1 MSINETYDNLS
12 ARGVNNAEDSVK
24 IRTGMFAESDLINV
38 FSGGSELYL
47 SIDRD
52 GVIDFMNTIV
62 PKISQLPPKD
72 GFNHMIDIFNLLQ
85 SEINQYYGTTE
96 QENRLTFYMNNGT
109 KTEDEDEDVRICSMS
124 QIKGKGIA
132 KCAEKASLAN
142 NVLLMLNSMGLFDYQ
157 VNYLNALTTLNNGTP
172 EGHAF
177 LEFSRVNTKGET
189 IHIVYDV
196 TNPEIVLSNGQEFF
210 YPAIYSLTD
219 EEYQSFLS
227 GISFDNSKFMMAN
240 YLQTKET
247 RKYQGFSKSK
257 NYDDSL
263 KALREEYKKMME
275 EPADYNFQSDDGTYS
290 DHMTLPTNEH
300 KGIHR

>member
-47 SIDRD
+47 SIDKD
-52 GVIDFMNTIV
+52 GLIDFMNTIV

-109 KTEDEDEDVRICSMS
+109 KTEDEDVRICSMS

-196 TNPEIVLSNGQEFF
+196 TNPEIVLSNGQEYF

>member
-47 SIDRD
+47 SIDKD

-109 KTEDEDEDVRICSMS
+109 KTEDEDVRICSMS

-196 TNPEIVLSNGQEFF
+196 TNPEIVLSNGQEYF

>member
-1 MSINETYDNLS
+1 MNINETYDNLS
-12 ARGVNNAEDSVK
+12 ARGVNNAGDSVK
-24 IRTGMFAESDLINV
+24 IITGIFTESDLINV
-38 FSGGSELYL
+38 FSGGNELYF
-47 SIDRD
+47 SIDKD
-52 GVIDFMNTIV
+52 GLIDFMNTIV
-62 PKISQLPPKD
+62 PKIFQLPPKD
-72 GFNHMIDIFNLLQ
+72 GFNHMVDIFNFLQ
-85 SEINQYYGTTE
+85 SEINRYYGTTE
-96 QENRLTFYMNNGT
+96 QENRLTFYMNNGI
-109 KTEDEDEDVRICSMS
+109 KTDDEDVRICSMS

-142 NVLLMLNSMGLFDYQ
+142 NVLLMLNSMRLFDYQ
-157 VNYLNALTTLNNGTP
+157 VNYLNALTTLNNGTL

-196 TNPEIVLSNGQEFF
+196 TNPEIVLSKGQEYF
-210 YPAIYSLTD
+210 YPAIYSLTN

-227 GISFDNSKFMMAN
+227 GIPFDNSKFMMAN

-257 NYDDSL
+257 DYDDSL
-263 KALREEYKKMME
+263 KALREEYEKMME
-275 EPADYNFQSDDGTYS
+275 EPTDYNFQSDDGAYS

>member
-1 MSINETYDNLS
+1 MNINETYDNLS
-12 ARGVNNAEDSVK
+12 ARGVNNAGDSVK
-24 IRTGMFAESDLINV
+24 IRTGMFTESDLINV
-38 FSGGSELYL
+38 FSGGNELYL
-47 SIDRD
+47 SIDKD
-52 GVIDFMNTIV
+52 GLIDFMNTIV

-72 GFNHMIDIFNLLQ
+72 GFNHMVDIFNLLQ
-85 SEINQYYGTTE
+85 SEINRYYGTTE
-96 QENRLTFYMNNGT
+96 QENRLTFYMNNGI
-109 KTEDEDEDVRICSMS
+109 KTDDEDVRICSMS

-132 KCAEKASLAN
+132 RCAEKASLAN

-157 VNYLNALTTLNNGTP
+157 VNYLNALTTLNNDIP

-196 TNPEIVLSNGQEFF
+196 TNPEIVLSKGQEYF

-227 GISFDNSKFMMAN
+227 GIPFDNSKFMMAN

-257 NYDDSL
+257 DYDDSL
-263 KALREEYKKMME
+263 KALREEYEKMLE

>member
-1 MSINETYDNLS
+1 MNTNEIYDNLS
-12 ARGVNNAEDSVK
+12 ARGVNNAGDSVK
-24 IRTGMFAESDLINV
+24 IRTGMFTASDLINV

-47 SIDRD
+47 SIDKD
-52 GVIDFMNTIV
+52 GLIEFMNTIV
-62 PKISQLPPKD
+62 PKITQLPPKD

-85 SEINQYYGTTE
+85 AEINQYYGTSE
-96 QENRLTFYMNNGT
+96 QENRLSFYMNNGI
-109 KTEDEDEDVRICSMS
+109 KTDDEDVRICSMS

-177 LEFSRVNTKGET
+177 LEFDRVNTKGET

-196 TNPEIVLSNGQEFF
+196 TNPEIVLSNGQEYF

-219 EEYQSFLS
+219 EEYRSFLS
-227 GISFDNSKFMMAN
+227 GKPFDNSKFMMAN
-240 YLQTKET
+240 YLQTKEA
-247 RKYQGFSKSK
+247 RKYQGFSKSEE
-257 NYDDSL
+257 YDDSL
-263 KALREEYKKMME
+263 KALREEYEKMME
-275 EPADYNFQSDDGTYS
+275 EPADYNFQSNDGIYS

-300 KGIHR
+300 SGMHR

>member
-1 MSINETYDNLS
+1 MNINETYDNLS
-12 ARGVNNAEDSVK
+12 ARGVNNAGDSVK
-24 IRTGMFAESDLINV
+24 IRTGMFTESDLINV
-38 FSGGSELYL
+38 FSGGNELYF
-47 SIDRD
+47 SIDKD
-52 GVIDFMNTIV
+52 GLIDFMNTIV
-62 PKISQLPPKD
+62 PKIFQLPPKD
-72 GFNHMIDIFNLLQ
+72 GFNHMVDIFNFLQ
-85 SEINQYYGTTE
+85 SEINRYYGTTE
-96 QENRLTFYMNNGT
+96 QENRLTFYMNNGI
-109 KTEDEDEDVRICSMS
+109 KTDDEDVRICSMS

-142 NVLLMLNSMGLFDYQ
+142 NVLLMLNSMRLFDYQ
-157 VNYLNALTTLNNGTP
+157 VNYLNALTTLNNGTL

-196 TNPEIVLSNGQEFF
+196 TNPEIVLSKGQEYF
-210 YPAIYSLTD
+210 YPAIYSLTN

-227 GISFDNSKFMMAN
+227 GIPFDNSKFIMAN

-257 NYDDSL
+257 DYDDSL
-263 KALREEYKKMME
+263 KALRKEYEKMME
-275 EPADYNFQSDDGTYS
+275 EPTDYNFQSDDGTYS

>member
-1 MSINETYDNLS
+1 MNINETYDNLS
-12 ARGVNNAEDSVK
+12 ARGVNNAGDSVK
-24 IRTGMFAESDLINV
+24 IRTGMFTESDLINV
-38 FSGGSELYL
+38 FSGGNELYFR
-47 SIDRD
+47 IDKD
-52 GVIDFMNTIV
+52 GLIEFMNTIL
-62 PKISQLPPKD
+62 PKIFQLPPKD
-72 GFNHMIDIFNLLQ
+72 GFNHMIDIFNLIQ
-85 SEINQYYGTTE
+85 SEINRYYGTTE
-96 QENRLTFYMNNGT
+96 QENRLTFYMNNGI
-109 KTEDEDEDVRICSMS
+109 KTDDDDVRICSMS

-157 VNYLNALTTLNNGTP
+157 VNYLNALTTLDNGTP

-196 TNPEIVLSNGQEFF
+196 TNPEIVLSKGQEYF

-227 GISFDNSKFMMAN
+227 GIPFDNSKFMMAN

-247 RKYQGFSKSK
+247 RRYQGFSKSK
-257 NYDDSL
+257 DYDDSL
-263 KALREEYKKMME
+263 KELREEYEKMLE

>member
-47 SIDRD
+47 SIDKD
-52 GVIDFMNTIV
+52 GLIDFMNTIV
-62 PKISQLPPKD
+62 PKISQLSPKD

-109 KTEDEDEDVRICSMS
+109 KTEDEDVRICSMS

-177 LEFSRVNTKGET
+177 LEFSRVNAKGET

-196 TNPEIVLSNGQEFF
+196 TNPEIVLSNGQEYF

>member
-1 MSINETYDNLS
+1 MNINETYDNLS
-12 ARGVNNAEDSVK
+12 ARGVNNAGNSVK
-24 IRTGMFAESDLINV
+24 IRTGMFTESDLINV
-38 FSGGSELYL
+38 FSGGNELYL
-47 SIDRD
+47 SIDKD
-52 GVIDFMNTIV
+52 GLIDFMNTIV

-72 GFNHMIDIFNLLQ
+72 GFNHMVDIFNLLQ
-85 SEINQYYGTTE
+85 SEINRYYGTTE
-96 QENRLTFYMNNGT
+96 QENRLTFYMNNGI
-109 KTEDEDEDVRICSMS
+109 KTDDDDVRICSMS

-157 VNYLNALTTLNNGTP
+157 VNYLNALTTLDNGTP

-196 TNPEIVLSNGQEFF
+196 TNPEIVLSKGQEYF

-227 GISFDNSKFMMAN
+227 GIPFDNSKFMMAN
-240 YLQTKET
+240 YLQIKET

-257 NYDDSL
+257 DYDDSL
-263 KALREEYKKMME
+263 KALREEYEKMLE

>member
-1 MSINETYDNLS
+1 MNINKIYDNLS
-12 ARGVNNAEDSVK
+12 AIGVNNTGDSVK
-24 IRTGMFAESDLINV
+24 IRTGMFTESDLINV
-38 FSGGSELYL
+38 FIGGRELYFI
-47 SIDRD
+47 IDKA
-52 GVIDFMNTIV
+52 GLIDFMNTMMS
-62 PKISQLPPKD
+62 KISQLPLKD

-85 SEINQYYGTTE
+85 SEISQYYGTTE
-96 QENRLTFYMNNGT
+96 QENRLTFYMYNGT
-109 KTEDEDEDVRICSMS
+109 KTDDEDVRICSMS

-142 NVLLMLNSMGLFDYQ
+142 NVLLMLNNMGLFDYQ
-157 VNYLNALTTLNNGTP
+157 VNYLNALTTLNNERP

-196 TNPEIVLSNGQEFF
+196 TNPEIVLSNGQEYF

-219 EEYQSFLS
+219 EEYQSFLN
-227 GISFDNSKFMMAN
+227 GIPFDNSKFMMSN

-247 RKYQGFSKSK
+247 RKYQGFSKSIHSA
-257 NYDDSL
+257 DSL

-275 EPADYNFQSDDGTYS
+275 KPADYNFQSDDGTYS
-290 DHMTLPTNEH
+290 DHMTLTANEH
-300 KGIHR
+300 KGIYR

>member
-1 MSINETYDNLS
+1 MNINETYDNLS
-12 ARGVNNAEDSVK
+12 ARGVNNAGDSVK
-24 IRTGMFAESDLINV
+24 IRTGMFTESDLINV
-38 FSGGSELYL
+38 FSGGNELYL
-47 SIDRD
+47 SIDKD
-52 GVIDFMNTIV
+52 GLIDFMNTIV

-72 GFNHMIDIFNLLQ
+72 GFNHMVDIFNLLQ
-85 SEINQYYGTTE
+85 SEINRYYGTTE
-96 QENRLTFYMNNGT
+96 QENRLTFYMNNGI
-109 KTEDEDEDVRICSMS
+109 KTDDEDVRICSMS

-132 KCAEKASLAN
+132 RCAEKASLAN

-157 VNYLNALTTLNNGTP
+157 VNYLNALTTLNNDIP

-196 TNPEIVLSNGQEFF
+196 TNPEIVLSKGQEYF

-227 GISFDNSKFMMAN
+227 GIPFDNSKFMMAN

-247 RKYQGFSKSK
+247 RRYQGFSKSK
-257 NYDDSL
+257 DYDDSL
-263 KALREEYKKMME
+263 KALREEYEKMLE

>member
-1 MSINETYDNLS
+1 
-12 ARGVNNAEDSVK
+12 
-24 IRTGMFAESDLINV
+24 
-38 FSGGSELYL
+38 
-47 SIDRD
+47 
-52 GVIDFMNTIV
+52 MNTIV

-109 KTEDEDEDVRICSMS
+109 KTEDEDVRICSMS

-196 TNPEIVLSNGQEFF
+196 TNPEIVLSNGQEYF

>member
-1 MSINETYDNLS
+1 MNINETYDNLS
-12 ARGVNNAEDSVK
+12 ARGVNNAGDSVK
-24 IRTGMFAESDLINV
+24 IRTGMFTESDLINV
-38 FSGGSELYL
+38 FSGGNELYL
-47 SIDRD
+47 SIDKD
-52 GVIDFMNTIV
+52 GLIDFMNTIV

-72 GFNHMIDIFNLLQ
+72 GFNHMVDIFNLLQ
-85 SEINQYYGTTE
+85 SEINRYYGTTE
-96 QENRLTFYMNNGT
+96 QENRLTFYMNNGI
-109 KTEDEDEDVRICSMS
+109 KTDDEDVRICSMS

-196 TNPEIVLSNGQEFF
+196 TNPEIVLSKGQEYF

-227 GISFDNSKFMMAN
+227 GIPFDNSKFMMAN

-247 RKYQGFSKSK
+247 RRYQGFSKSK
-257 NYDDSL
+257 DYDDSL
-263 KALREEYKKMME
+263 KALREEYEKMLE

>member
-1 MSINETYDNLS
+1 MNINETYDNLS
-12 ARGVNNAEDSVK
+12 ARGVNNAGDSVK
-24 IRTGMFAESDLINV
+24 IRTGMFTESDLINV
-38 FSGGSELYL
+38 FSGGNELYF
-47 SIDRD
+47 SIDKD
-52 GVIDFMNTIV
+52 GLIDFMNTIV
-62 PKISQLPPKD
+62 PKIFQLPPKD
-72 GFNHMIDIFNLLQ
+72 GFNHMVDIFNFLQ
-85 SEINQYYGTTE
+85 SEINRYYGTTE
-96 QENRLTFYMNNGT
+96 QENRLTFYMNNGI
-109 KTEDEDEDVRICSMS
+109 KTDDEDVRICSMS

-142 NVLLMLNSMGLFDYQ
+142 NVLLMLNSMRLFDYQ
-157 VNYLNALTTLNNGTP
+157 VNYLNALTTLNNGTL

-196 TNPEIVLSNGQEFF
+196 TNPEIVLSKGQEYF
-210 YPAIYSLTD
+210 YPAIYSLTN

-227 GISFDNSKFMMAN
+227 GIPFDNSKFMMAN

-257 NYDDSL
+257 DYDDSL
-263 KALREEYKKMME
+263 KALREEYEKMME
-275 EPADYNFQSDDGTYS
+275 EPTDYNFQSDDGTYS

>member
-1 MSINETYDNLS
+1 MNINETYDNLS
-12 ARGVNNAEDSVK
+12 ARGVNNAGDSVK
-24 IRTGMFAESDLINV
+24 IRTGMFTESDLINV
-38 FSGGSELYL
+38 FSGGNELYF
-47 SIDRD
+47 SIDKD
-52 GVIDFMNTIV
+52 GLIDFMNTIV
-62 PKISQLPPKD
+62 PKISQLSPKD
-72 GFNHMIDIFNLLQ
+72 GFNHMVDIFNLLQ
-85 SEINQYYGTTE
+85 SEINRYYGTTE
-96 QENRLTFYMNNGT
+96 QENRLTFYMNNGI
-109 KTEDEDEDVRICSMS
+109 KTDDDDVRICSMS

-196 TNPEIVLSNGQEFF
+196 TNPEIVLLKGQEYF

-219 EEYQSFLS
+219 GEYQSFLS
-227 GISFDNSKFMMAN
+227 GIPFDNSKFMMAN

-257 NYDDSL
+257 DYDDSL
-263 KALREEYKKMME
+263 KALREEYEKMME